1 MAKTKADLLQGSWVE
16 AIATASGRPP
26 GMVADFLDRHD
37 LRAQSLIP
45 RPVDLTVRR
54 VAMSGAKQIEE
65 ETEPFDFAWDNLA
78 PGLCL
83 LGSGRNGR
91 GKTALF
97 GVMRWLL
104 RGTDPDE
111 IPSDVLGWI
120 HQASMDFDLDGVPH
134 RIAIDRRGGFHG
146 TLTVTGAGGRTI
158 FEVGDETHFA
168 SAVSDFML
176 RTLALEP
183 VTSLNKDGKT
193 VHHRWPALFGAFHI
207 GTDYS
212 ALIGDAVPLVNR
224 MMNMFAGFPHAVP
237 VGQLTYV
244 TSGLKMDADQEGQA
258 SRAVAEHAKAR
269 ADRIR
274 VELDALGAK
283 ATAGQS
289 AAELLAA
296 MRETSDEL
304 AVRFARLPGL
314 RRALTEAQDAASAAK
329 AEWNADRL
337 ALRHF
342 QEDREASRIFRSMDP
357 KCCPRCDQTFGAERK
372 EREAADHSCL
382 VCGEVT
388 PDEDEAGKAEA
399 KALLEA
405 NERASAQVNASAQ
418 EAEERARA
426 AVDEAEARVSEQER
440 KLAEVTAR
448 QKAASAG
455 AADLTRRA
463 VLEAMLADAETD
475 SGAADSR
482 PETDEAAIAK
492 ACDKVFRQRL
502 RSEQEGIMEELQA
515 EICALLQDFGVT
527 NLTRVEL
534 NTTPHLFLRKGY
546 QGRDRIAFGDASI
559 GEKLR
564 IKIAFIVALMKVG
577 HRRGIGSHPGLLFI
591 DTPGAQE
598 TADQD
603 LAALAR
609 RLGSLCQEVPNLQ
622 IFVATKE
629 FDIFDTAA
637 RPAIRLVATGDDML
651 W

>member
-1 MAKTKADLLQGSWVE
+1 MARKKADPLQGSWIE
-16 AIATASGRPP
+16 AIAAASGRPP
-26 GMVADFLDRHD
+26 EMVADFLDRHD
-37 LRAQSLIP
+37 LRAQSVIP

-65 ETEPFDFAWDNLA
+65 EAEPFEFAWENLT

-91 GKTALF
+91 GKTSAF

-104 RGTDPDE
+104 RGTAPGE
-111 IPSDVLGWI
+111 IPPDVLGWI
-120 HQASMDFDLDGVPH
+120 HQASVDFDLDGVPH
-134 RIAIDRRGGFHG
+134 RVAIDRRGGFHG
-146 TLTVTGAGGRTI
+146 SLTAAGGSARPV
-158 FEVGDETHFA
+158 FETTDEAHFA
-168 SAVSDFML
+168 SAMSDFML

-183 VTSLNKDGKT
+183 VTSLSKEGRT
-193 VHHRWPALFGAFHI
+193 VHHRWPALFGAFYL
-207 GTDYS
+207 GTNYS
-212 ALIGDAVPLVNR
+212 ALIGDAAPLVNR

-274 VELDALGAK
+274 AELKALGAK
-283 ATAGQS
+283 TTGGKT

-296 MRETSDEL
+296 MRVISDEL
-304 AVRFARLPGL
+304 AVLYARLPDL
-314 RRALTEAQDAASAAK
+314 RRALTDARDATSVAK
-329 AEWNADRL
+329 ADWNADQL

-342 QEDREASRIFRSMDP
+342 LEDRAASRVFRALDP
-357 KCCPRCDQTFGAERK
+357 KCCPRCDQTFGAERR

-382 VCGEVT
+382 VCGEVALE
-388 PDEDEAGKAEA
+388 EDETGKAEV
-399 KALLEA
+399 KAQLEA
-405 NERASAQVNASAQ
+405 NERASAQVHASAK
-418 EAEERARA
+418 EAETRARA
-426 AVDEAEARVSEQER
+426 EVQAAEKRVAEQEKR
-440 KLAEVTAR
+440 LTAETAR
-448 QKAASAG
+448 QEAASSG
-455 AADLTRRA
+455 EADLARCA
-463 VLEAMLADAETD
+463 VLEAMLADAEAD
-475 SGAADSR
+475 AKAADSR

-502 RSEQEGIMEELQA
+502 KAEQEEIMDEVQS
-515 EICALLQDFGVT
+515 EICTLLRDFGVM
-527 NLTRVEL
+527 NLAKVEL
-534 NTTPHLFLRKGY
+534 NTVPHLFLHKGY

-559 GEKLR
+559 GEQLR

-598 TADQD
+598 TADED
-603 LAALAR
+603 LAALAG
-609 RLGSLCQEVPNLQ
+609 RLASLCQEVPNLQ
-622 IFVATKE
+622 IFVATKR
-629 FDIFDTAA
+629 FDVFDAVN
-637 RPAIRLVATGDDML
+637 PACRLVATGDDML